1 MGIAAAESARKLHVL
16 LYIDS
21 IHCGGAQRQL
31 CHLAIGL
38 KDLGHAPWVAAYY
51 PQFDFFRGTLE
62 SHGIPFVP
70 LRKRAVP
77 TMIRDLGNLAKE
89 LQIHWVVSFLEGP
102 GLYALMTK
110 RWYGGFKL
118 CVGERSAN
126 TLGKFS
132 LKQRVLRR
140 MYRWA
145 DRITTNSEYQ
155 AGILREQYPRLQA
168 KIRTIRN
175 CVGAEF
181 LERGRTAA
189 PSRDGWDLSRDWLAV
204 VGQIA
209 PWKNLHG
216 LIDGMMDYRRRFG
229 APPKIRWAGRP
240 AEAFSDYVS
249 EQKKRIAQNDLTGNI
264 ELLGNIDNVP
274 AFLRESAG
282 LFHPSIVEG
291 FPNAVCEAFAV
302 SVPVIIGDISDA
314 RVLAAD
320 GRGMLFDPHSAES
333 ISDALHQFV
342 NMSGAN
348 RQRMADAGRE
358 FAERELQ
365 QDTMAAKY
373 ARMTLEDF

>member
-1 MGIAAAESARKLHVL
+1 MGIVAAETEQKLRVL

-31 CHLAIGL
+31 CHLACGL
-38 KDLGHAPWVAAYY
+38 KDLGHAPCVAAYY

-77 TMIRDLGNLAKE
+77 TMIRDLGRTLKE
-89 LQIHWVVSFLEGP
+89 LQIQWVISFLEGP

-110 RWYGGFKL
+110 RWYGSFKL

-145 DRITTNSEYQ
+145 DRITTNSAYQ
-155 AGILREQYPRLQA
+155 AGILREQYPRLQS

-175 CVGAEF
+175 CVGEEF
-181 LERGRTAA
+181 LDLGRKASPA
-189 PSRDGWDLSRDWLAV
+189 RDGWDGSRDWLAV

-216 LIDGMMDYRRRFG
+216 LIDGMIEFRRRFG
-229 APPKIRWAGRP
+229 TPPKIRWAGRP

-249 EQKKRIAQNDLTGNI
+249 QQQKRIAENDLSGHI
-264 ELLGNIDNVP
+264 EFLGNIANVP
-274 AFLRESAG
+274 AFLQESAG
-282 LFHPSIVEG
+282 LFHPSIIEG

-320 GRGMLFDPHSAES
+320 GRGLLFDPHSAES
-333 ISDALHQFV
+333 ISDALNQFV
-342 NMSGAN
+342 KMSGVN

-358 FAERELQ
+358 FAEQELR
-365 QDTMAAKY
+365 QDTMAAHY
-373 ARMTLEDF
+373 ARMMLEDF